1 MSDPLFTPE
10 ARLMLEKDDRP
21 GMETFSETL
30 HPATVAEALTDSF
43 SVNDV
48 WRFLRCT
55 SVKNQATIFAY
66 FPMEWQLRMVD
77 GAGKEETA
85 HLIEEMSHDDRAD
98 LLRRLPVPVRDN
110 LLRLVDEADRRDIA
124 KLIQYP
130 EDTAGAL
137 MTTDYAWLPPTIT
150 VEEALERLR
159 LQAPDKETINVV
171 YILDEQRRLIG
182 VVSLRDLILA
192 PRRALLSE
200 LMRTNIKSV
209 RDTDDREKV
218 VDFFREYDL
227 QAMPVLDAD
236 GRLVGIITSD
246 DVIDVVES
254 EATEDVHR
262 MGGVA
267 PLEEGYLQTSFLMLW
282 RSRAV
287 WLSLLFAAELFTFT
301 ALSHFE
307 DAIAEVVVLSLFV
320 PLCISTGGNSGSQA
334 ATLITRALALGQIS
348 GRDWLRVFRHEIS
361 MGLVLGLT
369 LGVIGFVRASLTP
382 ESVRSSS
389 PPRRDPFT
397 VVVPAA
403 QKLEIKREHNRPWY
417 DLFGWFT
424 RPRLQVT
431 VQLPPSVPQTITQD
445 KPTKIDLEEDVDLP
459 EPEKSSDGKSLIYH
473 FPRKSSVEQPPVPRF
488 QLAWVIALAVS
499 SICLW
504 GTLVGSMLPLIFKRL
519 GVDPGIASSPFVA
532 TFVDVTGIVIY
543 FTIARA
549 ILWQIL
555 S

>member
-1 MSDPLFTPE
+1 M
-10 ARLMLEKDDRP
+10 
-21 GMETFSETL
+21 
-30 HPATVAEALTDSF
+30 AEALTDSF

-48 WRFLRCT
+48 WRFLRCS

-130 EDTAGAL
+130 EDAAGAL
-137 MTTDYAWLPPTIT
+137 MTTDYAWLPPSIT
-150 VEEALERLR
+150 VEDALERLR

-171 YILDEQRRLIG
+171 YIVDEQRRLIG

-192 PRRALLSE
+192 PRRDLLSE
-200 LMRTNIKSV
+200 LMRTNIKLV

-227 QAMPVLDAD
+227 PAMPVIDAD

-282 RSRAV
+282 RSRAI

-320 PLCISTGGNSGSQA
+320 PLCISTGGNSESQA

-348 GRDWLRVFRHEIS
+348 GGDWLRVFRHEIA

-389 PPRRDPFT
+389 PPRRDAFT
-397 VVVPAA
+397 VVVPADKELKVERA
-403 QKLEIKREHNRPWY
+403 YNRPWY
-417 DLFGWFT
+417 DPFGWFT
-424 RPRLQVT
+424 SPRLQVT
-431 VQLPPSVPQTITQD
+431 AYLPPKVPQTITQD
-445 KPTKIDLEEDVDLP
+445 KNTKIDLDEKEDLP
-459 EPEKSSDGKSLIYH
+459 DPEKSSDGKSLIYT
-473 FPRKSSVEQPPVPRF
+473 FPRKCTIEQPPVPRF

-555 S
+555 T

>member
-10 ARLMLEKDDRP
+10 ARLMLEKDDRA
-21 GMETFSETL
+21 GMETFCETL
-30 HPATVAEALTDSF
+30 HPATVADTLTDSF
-43 SVNDV
+43 AVDDV
-48 WRFLRCT
+48 WRFLRTT
-55 SVKNQATIFAY
+55 SIKNQAAIFAY
-66 FPMEWQLRMVD
+66 FPMEWQLRMVE
-77 GAGKEETA
+77 GAGKEEMA

-98 LLRRLPVPVRDN
+98 LLRRLSGPVRES

-130 EDTAGAL
+130 ENTAGAL
-137 MTTDYAWLPPTIT
+137 MTTDYAWLPANIT
-150 VEEALERLR
+150 VEEALERIR
-159 LQAPDKETINVV
+159 LQAPDKETIYYV
-171 YILDEQRRLIG
+171 YIVDEQRRLMG
-182 VVSLRDLILA
+182 VVSLRDLIMA
-192 PRRALLSE
+192 PRRAILSD
-200 LMRTNIKSV
+200 LMEKDVQAV

-218 VDFFREYDL
+218 AQDFGEYDL
-227 QAMPVLDAD
+227 LAMPVVDAE

-246 DVIDVVES
+246 DVFDVMVS

-262 MGGVA
+262 MGGVG
-267 PLEEGYLQTSFLMLW
+267 PLEQSYLETSFLRLW
-282 RSRAV
+282 RNRAT
-287 WLSLLFAAELFTFT
+287 WLSLLFLAELFTFT

-348 GRDWLRVFRHEIS
+348 GLDWFRVFRHEIA
-361 MGLVLGLT
+361 MGLVLGAT
-369 LGVIGFVRASLTP
+369 LGMIGFVRASLTP

-389 PPRRDPFT
+389 PPRRESFE
-397 VVVPAA
+397 VKVPVD
-403 QKLEIKREHNRPWY
+403 KPLEVERGKTNT
-417 DLFGWFT
+417 WFT
-424 RPRLQVT
+424 TPELKVRVK
-431 VQLPPSVPQTITQD
+431 LPANVPQTMARSE
-445 KPTKIDLEEDVDLP
+445 PVKIDLDDGKDLP
-459 EPEKSSDGKSLIYH
+459 EPTKSSDGRTLTYT
-473 FPRKSSVEQPPVPRF
+473 FPPKCTIEQPPVPRF
-488 QLAWVIALAVS
+488 RLAWVIALAVAA
-499 SICLW
+499 ICLW
-504 GTLVGSMLPLIFKRL
+504 GTLMGSMLPLIFKRV